1 MSTSSEKAI
10 EKVNWPFW
18 IAFIVLLSII
28 VNIANG
34 VLYVSGIACIYGLGT
49 INMPATM
56 PILAMLLP
64 LAASLT
70 GKFTKNTQVLA
81 RLYLVG
87 LITSMFMANAGGM
100 SGWLALPV
108 GYTYRFS
115 VAAMDPQW
123 SVMRETWFF
132 VPIEVTRVVKT
143 AGTWNINWAGWAP
156 AIAFW
161 TIYHFVYFLL
171 GSSLMLLFRRRWID
185 VEKLPFP
192 FMIGMWEGVSRVNE
206 RRFNIAFLLGL
217 LIGFSINLQILLTY
231 LFPWWPDIIGWR
243 ANNVSPNGCAAVAPW
258 GNPIA
263 WQLGSTLVAFMR
275 WNMQPLNFIIAYLV
289 PLDISFS
296 MWSLTFLLM
305 ILAQIAYY
313 VGYYTGIF
321 QLGGCCRVLGFAG
334 YLLSPTWGPPYYWSW
349 LCLVGGAVGLVVM
362 MIWRARAELSETLR
376 MAFGKTA
383 GKPSEE
389 PFSYR
394 TVWLYIIGSCIVLF
408 AFMTSIG
415 STVIPAIMV
424 VLISVLYIIGESYVR
439 GLTGYAYLQ
448 ERAMWPA
455 WAFKFIWPQAPT
467 PYTNDYIWSTEILIN
482 GVNTAGAGVHT
493 WGEATMQGFALAS
506 RTKISYRNA
515 FYLMALTM
523 FIGLPISMVLRVW
536 WFNIMGARAPVCG
549 DAGWGCAWIVRE
561 NWNTKIPG
569 PDLIAVFLVAGF
581 IVVAALDFLR
591 MRFIWWPIHPVGFL
605 LSGAAREIWTGTWT
619 AFLTAWI
626 AKWLTLR
633 IGGSKLYE
641 EHGVAFIGGALA
653 GTLAVIFIGIIL
665 SIMRFFIPF

>member
-1 MSTSSEKAI
+1 MAREVVEKI
-10 EKVNWPFW
+10 NWPLW
-18 IAFIVLLSII
+18 IAVIVLLSLV
-28 VNIANG
+28 VNIVNG

-49 INMPATM
+49 VCIPATM
-56 PILAMLLP
+56 PVLAMLLP

-70 GKFTKNTQVLA
+70 GKFTKNTQALT
-81 RLYLVG
+81 RLYLIG

-100 SGWLALPV
+100 SGWMALPV
-108 GYTYRFS
+108 GYSCRIWFS
-115 VAAMDPQW
+115 SEDIQRALVENWWTVP
-123 SVMRETWFF
+123 RE
-132 VPIEVTRVVKT
+132 VIMIVKGT
-143 AGTWNINWAGWAP
+143 GTWNINWGAWAP

-161 TIYHFVYFLL
+161 TIYHFAYFLL
-171 GSSLMLLFRRRWID
+171 GSSLMLLFRRRWIE

-192 FMIGMWEGVSRVNE
+192 FMIGMWEGVSRINE
-206 RRFNIAFLLGL
+206 KRFNTAFILGL
-217 LIGFSINLQILLTY
+217 AIGFFINLQILLTY

-243 ANNVSPNGCAAVAPW
+243 ANNVSPNGCAVVASW
-258 GNPIA
+258 GNPVA

-275 WNMQPLNFIIAYLV
+275 WNMQPLNFLIAYLV
-289 PLDISFS
+289 PLDVSFS

-313 VGYYTGIF
+313 MGYYTGIF
-321 QLGGCCRVLGFAG
+321 SLGGCCRVLGWAG
-334 YLLSPTWGPPYYWSW
+334 YLMSPTWGPPYYWSW
-349 LCLVGGAVGLVVM
+349 LCHVGGGVALVVM
-362 MIWRARAELSETLR
+362 MIWRAKADLSETLK

-394 TVWLYIIGSCIVLF
+394 TIYLYIIGSCIVFL
-408 AFMTSIG
+408 AFLGSMGVTIVPGFVVLVTSI
-415 STVIPAIMV
+415 I
-424 VLISVLYIIGESYVR
+424 YIIGESYVR
-439 GLTGYAYLQ
+439 GLTGYAYQQ

-455 WAFKFIWPQAPT
+455 WSLKFIWPKAPR
-467 PYTNDYIWSTEILIN
+467 PYTNDYFWSGEILIN

-493 WGEATMQGFALAS
+493 WGEASMHGFALAS
-506 RTKISYRNA
+506 RTKVNYRTA
-515 FYLMALTM
+515 FYLMILTI
-523 FIGLPISMVLRVW
+523 FIGLPISMVIRVW
-536 WFNIMGARAPVCG
+536 WFNIMGGRAGTCSSSW
-549 DAGWGCAWIVRE
+549 DCAWIGAD
-561 NWNTKIPG
+561 NWDNHIPG
-569 PDLIAVFLVAGF
+569 PDLIAGFLLAGF

-619 AFLTAWI
+619 AFLAAWI

-653 GTLAVIFIGIIL
+653 GTLAVIFTGIII
-665 SIMRFFIPF
+665 SVIRFFIPF